1 MFPFH
6 PQTAGNKDASRHN
19 DTKTKDM
26 KAKKYLYQT
35 AGKAAALAA
44 CLLLFSCSGDDLAD
58 YGSANGGKHS
68 DNICFSISAA
78 DKAMAKGASLA
89 DSSKAA
95 GEYTAARFVMRSP
108 DTDDTLC
115 VQTVISDGINVTSFE
130 GGAAATRGVPVT
142 SLETYVSFHVQ
153 AHCTDNGAPVSQFYM
168 DDNATNSDGTVWS
181 TSQVRYWPGE
191 NRTLQFFAWA
201 PADAAFTATPGSP
214 ESTTFEYEVPALAA
228 DQKDIVVATTD
239 PYVGNYEQQVPL
251 TFKHILTAVKFET
264 GSQMQPGTIKSVAL
278 KGVKKSGTYT
288 AFPTGNTGEGTW
300 TLNDATADYTQ
311 ELNKTTT
318 GTETDG
324 TAVTTKEGTF
334 MMLPQTLPDGA
345 EVEVVFQDG
354 TSGQERTMSASI
366 AGTQWPQG
374 KTVTYKLSI
383 TPEYE
388 FKLSDERTLDAHY
401 EIYTTSLVVS
411 GVAAGQ
417 SWTITAPNDVTVQA
431 QSDMNRWARQ
441 GYWTDRNINERGDDS
456 GSARG
461 TSSYSNSGSGEF
473 PIAIFVPE
481 NIGDDKRSIALSI
494 SVNGNAVQ
502 TINIEQYAPSWYG
515 SNIGCERL
523 EGDPQPWGFYWSND
537 YALTFDLKSCDEND
551 RESLRQYVEW
561 TKALHT
567 LSTWPFIGWII
578 TAIFGN
584 DIPDLSFVDMK
595 KSNTGFLGAGGIADE
610 ITINLGQLNTENIA
624 ESTDNGQQN
633 TRDIYNFQGIQ
644 LVNEIINRIQ
654 NVGGYNSSM
663 MKETGTGVFP
673 TNNAAIACMKLN
685 SWNVVTA
692 NNEEILQLTNNS
704 PTPDWYLP
712 ASGEITGIHDD
723 EIPLSGNYWTSTSVQ
738 GSHENAYKYDN
749 SGAVSQERRDT
760 RLNVRA
766 VRKK

>member
-130 GGAAATRGVPVT
+130 SGAAATRGVPVT
-142 SLETYVSFHVQ
+142 SLETYGAFHVQ
-153 AHCTDNGAPVSQFYM
+153 AHCTDNGTPVSQFYM

-214 ESTTFEYEVPALAA
+214 ESTTFKYEVPALATE
-228 DQKDIVVATTD
+228 QKDIVVATTD
-239 PYVGNYEQQVPL
+239 SYDGNYEQQVPL

-278 KGVKKSGTYT
+278 KGVKKSGTYK
-288 AFPTGNTGEGTW
+288 AFPTGSTGEGTW

-324 TAVTTKEGTF
+324 TAVTTEEGTF

-388 FKLSDERTLDAHY
+388 LEFISEPELQDAHY
-401 EIYTTSLVVS
+401 IIYPIHIK
-411 GVAAGQ
+411 AGDVPGG
-417 SWTITAPNDVTVQA
+417 WTITSSDPDNVTLRTDLTILTRRGFWIEEDKGTASIRSTA
-431 QSDMNRWARQ
+431 Q
-441 GYWTDRNINERGDDS
+441 GDDITIY
-456 GSARG
+456 AFL
-461 TSSYSNSGSGEF
+461 TENAGE
-473 PIAIFVPE
+473 E
-481 NIGDDKRSIALSI
+481 NRTVTLEMRPTNLPDAAPQTFTIEQLCPSW
-494 SVNGNAVQ
+494 NGNL
-502 TINIEQYAPSWYG
+502 
-515 SNIGCERL
+515 GCERIEEYD
-523 EGDPQPWGFYWSND
+523 EGFTGYPWGFKWPEGMKITYNMRNAGLGDLLKNALLNAYLSWFTDYND
-537 YALTFDLKSCDEND
+537 FI
-551 RESLRQYVEW
+551 
-561 TKALHT
+561 TKEVFI
-567 LSTWPFIGWII
+567 LSI
-578 TAIFGN
+578 T
-584 DIPDLSFVDMK
+584 SV
-595 KSNTGFLGAGGIADE
+595 
-610 ITINLGQLNTENIA
+610 TINFDAVPQVRVATSESDGARNTSELYNYNGINDVSTLMSVLEDWGGTTTDVLPLNPEAFAARACAMKNKFHKTIEENGGQTIEIPVLE
-624 ESTDNGQQN
+624 EED
-633 TRDIYNFQGIQ
+633 
-644 LVNEIINRIQ
+644 LV
-654 NVGGYNSSM
+654 
-663 MKETGTGVFP
+663 
-673 TNNAAIACMKLN
+673 
-685 SWNVVTA
+685 
-692 NNEEILQLTNNS
+692 
-704 PTPDWYLP
+704 WYLP
-712 ASGEITGIHDD
+712 ARNQAPDMKDEQYPLQGE
-723 EIPLSGNYWTSTSVQ
+723 YWTSTNADVE
-738 GSHENAYKYDN
+738 GDNEEAYKYIVG
-749 SGAVSQERRDT
+749 GATVLEQRDVN
-760 RLNVRA
+760 LHVRA
-766 VRKK
+766 VRSK

>member
-1 MFPFH
+1 
-6 PQTAGNKDASRHN
+6 
-19 DTKTKDM
+19 M

-130 GGAAATRGVPVT
+130 GGTAATRGVPVT
-142 SLETYVSFHVQ
+142 SLETYCSFHVQ
-153 AHCTDNGAPVSQFYM
+153 AHCTDNGTPVSQFYM

-201 PADAAFTATPGSP
+201 PANAAFTATPGSP

-318 GTETDG
+318 GTETNG
-324 TAVTTKEGTF
+324 TPVTAEEGTF

-537 YALTFDLKSCDEND
+537 YALTFDLRSCDEND

-561 TKALHT
+561 TQGLHD
-567 LSTWPFIGWII
+567 LSESLLLGWLIRL
-578 TAIFGN
+578 IFGN
-584 DIPDLSFVDMK
+584 DIPDLSFVDME
-595 KSNTGFLGAGGIADE
+595 KSGAFLGLGGRADE

-654 NVGGYNSSM
+654 NVGGYDSSM
-663 MKETGTGVFP
+663 MTETGTGVFP

>member
-1 MFPFH
+1 
-6 PQTAGNKDASRHN
+6 
-19 DTKTKDM
+19 M

-142 SLETYVSFHVQ
+142 SLETYGSFHVQ

-318 GTETDG
+318 GAETNG
-324 TAVTTKEGTF
+324 TPVTAKEGTF

-417 SWTITAPNDVTVQA
+417 SWTITAPDGVTVQA
-431 QSDMNRWARQ
+431 QSDMNSWARQ
-441 GYWTDRNINERGDDS
+441 GYWTDRNINGQGNDN

>member
-1 MFPFH
+1 
-6 PQTAGNKDASRHN
+6 
-19 DTKTKDM
+19 M

-115 VQTVISDGINVTSFE
+115 VQTVISDGINATPFE
-130 GGAAATRGVPVT
+130 DGTPATRGVPVT
-142 SLETYVSFHVQ
+142 SLDTYGSFHVQ
-153 AHCTDNGAPVSQFYM
+153 AHCTDNGTPVSQFYM

-201 PADAAFTATPGSP
+201 PVDAAFTATPGSP
-214 ESTTFEYEVPALAA
+214 ESTTLEYTVPTTVT
-228 DQKDIVVATTD
+228 DQKDVVVATTEEIA
-239 PYVGNYEQQVPL
+239 GNANTTQPL
-251 TFKHILTAVKFET
+251 TFRHICTAVKFKV
-264 GSQMQPGTIKSVAL
+264 GDQMQAGTIKKITIS
-278 KGVKKSGTYT
+278 GVHNSGAYDMASDSWQLGSNTT
-288 AFPTGNTGEGTW
+288 VFSIEQDIEMTGNESGSMI
-300 TLNDATADYTQ
+300 
-311 ELNKTTT
+311 
-318 GTETDG
+318 TDG
-324 TAVTTKEGTF
+324 ENTF
-334 MMLPQTLPDGA
+334 MMLPQELPAGA
-345 EVEVVFQDG
+345 KVEIIFHDSQAG
-354 TSGQERTMSASI
+354 TDRTFSASI
-366 AGTQWPQG
+366 GGMTWPQG
-374 KTVTYKLSI
+374 KTVTYSLSI
-383 TPEYE
+383 TPEYKFE
-388 FKLSDERTLDAHY
+388 ITEENPVIDAHY
-401 EIYTTSLVVS
+401 VIFQTTLKVS
-411 GVAAGQ
+411 GVAPNQ
-417 SWTITAPNDVTVQA
+417 SWTITAPTLDGANVTIQR
-431 QSDMNRWARQ
+431 QSDMNSWARQ
-441 GYWTDRNINERGDDS
+441 GYWTDRNIIGQNNDN

-481 NIGDDKRSIALSI
+481 NIGDGKRAIALSI

-537 YALTFDLKSCDEND
+537 YALTFNLRSCDEND

-561 TKALHT
+561 TQGLHD
-567 LSTWPFIGWII
+567 LSESILFGWLIRL
-578 TAIFGN
+578 IFGN
-584 DIPDLSFVDMK
+584 DIPDLSFVDME
-595 KSNTGFLGAGGIADE
+595 KSNTGILGIGGIADE

-624 ESTDNGQQN
+624 ESQNDGQQN

-654 NVGGYNSSM
+654 NVGDYNSSM
-663 MKETGTGVFP
+663 MTEKGIGVFP

-685 SWNVVTA
+685 SWNVVEA
-692 NNEEILQLTNNS
+692 QDEEILQLTNNS
-704 PTPDWYLP
+704 PAPDWYLP

-738 GSHENAYKYDN
+738 DSHEKAYKYDDG
-749 SGAVSQERRDT
+749 GAVSPERRDT

-766 VRKK
+766 VRKKPQISN

>member
-1 MFPFH
+1 
-6 PQTAGNKDASRHN
+6 
-19 DTKTKDM
+19 M
-26 KAKKYLYQT
+26 KAQKNLYPA
-35 AGKAAALAA
+35 AGKAATLAA
-44 CLLLFSCSGDDLAD
+44 CLLMFSCSSDDL
-58 YGSANGGKHS
+58 
-68 DNICFSISAA
+68 DNIRKTTQGGSISFSIPAA

-115 VQTVISDGINVTSFE
+115 VQTVISDGINATPFE
-130 GGAAATRGVPVT
+130 DGTPATRGLPVT
-142 SLETYVSFHVQ
+142 SLETYGSFHVQ

-214 ESTTFEYEVPALAA
+214 ESTTLEYTVPDNAT

-239 PYVGNYEQQVPL
+239 RFNGDYKQQVPL

-278 KGVKKSGTYT
+278 KGVKKSGTYK
-288 AFPTGNTGEGTW
+288 AFPTGSTGEGTW

-318 GTETDG
+318 GAETNG
-324 TAVTTKEGTF
+324 TPVTTGDSTF

-383 TPEYE
+383 TPEYKFE
-388 FKLSDERTLDAHY
+388 ITEENPVIDAHY
-401 EIYTTSLVVS
+401 VIFQTTLKVS
-411 GVAAGQ
+411 GVAPNQ
-417 SWTITAPNDVTVQA
+417 SWTITAPTLDGANVTIQR
-431 QSDMNRWARQ
+431 QSDMNSWARQ
-441 GYWTDRNINERGDDS
+441 GYWTDRNIIGQNNDN

-481 NIGDDKRSIALSI
+481 NIGDGKRSIALSI

-537 YALTFDLKSCDEND
+537 YALTFNLGSCDEND
-551 RESLRQYVEW
+551 RESLRRYVEW
-561 TKALHT
+561 TQGLHD
-567 LSTWPFIGWII
+567 LSESWLLGWLIRL
-578 TAIFGN
+578 IFGN
-584 DIPDLSFVDMK
+584 DIPDLSFVDME
-595 KSNTGFLGAGGIADE
+595 KSNTGWLGGGGIADK

-624 ESTDNGQQN
+624 ESENNGQQN

-663 MKETGTGVFP
+663 MEETGTGVFP

-685 SWNVVTA
+685 SWNVVEA
-692 NNEEILQLTNNS
+692 QDEEILQLTNNS
-704 PTPDWYLP
+704 PAPDWYLP

-738 GSHENAYKYDN
+738 GSHENAFKYDDG
-749 SGAVSQERRDT
+749 GAVSQERRDT

-766 VRKK
+766 VRKKPQISN

>member
-1 MFPFH
+1 
-6 PQTAGNKDASRHN
+6 
-19 DTKTKDM
+19 M
-26 KAKKYLYQT
+26 KAQKNLYPA
-35 AGKAAALAA
+35 AGKAATLAA
-44 CLLLFSCSGDDLAD
+44 CLLMFSCSSDDLD
-58 YGSANGGKHS
+58 NIRKTTQG

-130 GGAAATRGVPVT
+130 GGTAATRGVPVT
-142 SLETYVSFHVQ
+142 SLETYGSFHVQ
-153 AHCTDNGAPVSQFYM
+153 AHCTDNGTPVSQFYM
-168 DDNATNSDGTVWS
+168 DDNATKSDGTVWS

-278 KGVKKSGTYT
+278 KGVKKSGTYK

-318 GTETDG
+318 GTETNG
-324 TAVTTKEGTF
+324 TPVTAEEGTF

-388 FKLSDERTLDAHY
+388 FKLSDERILDAHY

-417 SWTITAPNDVTVQA
+417 SWTITAPDGVTVQA
-431 QSDMNRWARQ
+431 QSDMNSWARQ
-441 GYWTDRNINERGDDS
+441 GYWTDRNINGQGNDN

-461 TSSYSNSGSGEF
+461 NSSYSNTGSGEF

-481 NIGDDKRSIALSI
+481 NIGDGKRSIALSI

>member
-1 MFPFH
+1 
-6 PQTAGNKDASRHN
+6 
-19 DTKTKDM
+19 M
-26 KAKKYLYQT
+26 KAQKNLYPAAGKAATLAACLLMFSCSSDDLDNIRKTTQGGSISFSIPA
-35 AGKAAALAA
+35 AGKAAAKGTSL
-44 CLLLFSCSGDDLAD
+44 SG
-58 YGSANGGKHS
+58 SPET
-68 DNICFSISAA
+68 
-78 DKAMAKGASLA
+78 
-89 DSSKAA
+89 A

-130 GGAAATRGVPVT
+130 GGTAATRGVPVT
-142 SLETYVSFHVQ
+142 SLETYGLFHVQ
-153 AHCTDNGAPVSQFYM
+153 AHCTDNGTPVSQFYM

-201 PADAAFTATPGSP
+201 PANAAFTATPGSP

-318 GTETDG
+318 GTETNG
-324 TAVTTKEGTF
+324 TPVTAEEGTF

>member
-1 MFPFH
+1 M
-6 PQTAGNKDASRHN
+6 
-19 DTKTKDM
+19 
-26 KAKKYLYQT
+26 
-35 AGKAAALAA
+35 AALLS
-44 CLLLFSCSGDDLAD
+44 CLLLFSCNSDDMLD
-58 YGSANGGKHS
+58 EIGANGAGKYR
-68 DNICFSISAA
+68 DNICFGISS
-78 DKAMAKGASLA
+78 DESVQTKGNKPTDNGYTS
-89 DSSKAA
+89 DS
-95 GEYTAARFVMRSP
+95 FVLRSENS
-108 DTDDTLC
+108 DDTLC
-115 VQTVISDGINVTSFE
+115 VNAIVTDGIELSDSVKQHAMTR
-130 GGAAATRGVPVT
+130 GAAVT
-142 SLETYVSFHVQ
+142 QDDFYDKFHVL
-153 AHCTDNGAPVSQFYM
+153 AYWKKDGTSTGQFYM
-168 DDNATNSDGTVWS
+168 NTDVTDKGNNLWSSDRT
-181 TSQVRYWPGE
+181 YIWPGKAH
-191 NRTLQFFAWA
+191 TLTFYAWA
-201 PADAAFTATPGSP
+201 PADAGITPPSSP
-214 ESTTFEYEVPALAA
+214 ESTTLEYTVPTTVT
-228 DQKDIVVATTD
+228 DQKDVVVATTEEIA
-239 PYVGNYEQQVPL
+239 GNANTTQPL
-251 TFKHILTAVKFET
+251 TFRHICTAVKFKV
-264 GSQMQPGTIKSVAL
+264 GDQMQAGTIKKITIS
-278 KGVKKSGTYT
+278 GVHNSGAYDMASDSWQLGSNTT
-288 AFPTGNTGEGTW
+288 AFSIEQDIEMTGNESGSMI
-300 TLNDATADYTQ
+300 
-311 ELNKTTT
+311 
-318 GTETDG
+318 TDG
-324 TAVTTKEGTF
+324 ENTF
-334 MMLPQTLPDGA
+334 MMLPQELPVGA
-345 EVEVVFQDG
+345 KVEIIFHDSQAG
-354 TSGQERTMSASI
+354 TDRTFSASI
-366 AGTQWPQG
+366 GGMTWPQG
-374 KTVTYKLSI
+374 KTVTYTLSI

-417 SWTITAPNDVTVQA
+417 SWTITAPDGVTVQA

-441 GYWTDRNINERGDDS
+441 GYWTDRNIIGQNNDN

-481 NIGDDKRSIALSI
+481 NIGDGKRSIALSI

-523 EGDPQPWGFYWSND
+523 EGDMQPWGFYWSND
-537 YALTFDLKSCDEND
+537 YALTFNLINCDEND

-561 TKALHT
+561 TQGLHD
-567 LSTWPFIGWII
+567 LSESWLLGWLIRL
-578 TAIFGN
+578 IFGN

-595 KSNTGFLGAGGIADE
+595 KSNTSWWGGGIADE

-654 NVGGYNSSM
+654 NVGGYDSSM
-663 MKETGTGVFP
+663 MTEEGTGVFP

-685 SWNVVTA
+685 SWNVVA
-692 NNEEILQLTNNS
+692 AQDEEILQLTNNS

-738 GSHENAYKYDN
+738 GSHVNAYKYDN

>member
-1 MFPFH
+1 
-6 PQTAGNKDASRHN
+6 
-19 DTKTKDM
+19 M

-142 SLETYVSFHVQ
+142 SLETYGLFHVQ

-201 PADAAFTATPGSP
+201 PANAAFTATPGSP

-228 DQKDIVVATTD
+228 DQKDIVVATTGRYD
-239 PYVGNYEQQVPL
+239 GDYEQQVPL

-264 GSQMQPGTIKSVAL
+264 GSQMQPGKIKSVAL
-278 KGVKKSGTYT
+278 KGVKKSGTYK
-288 AFPTGNTGEGTW
+288 AFPTGSTGEGTW

-318 GTETDG
+318 GAETNG
-324 TAVTTKEGTF
+324 TPVTTEEGTF

-374 KTVTYKLSI
+374 KTVTYSLSI

-388 FKLSDERTLDAHY
+388 FKLSDERILDAHY

-417 SWTITAPNDVTVQA
+417 SWTITAPDGVTVQA
-431 QSDMNRWARQ
+431 QSDMNSWARQ
-441 GYWTDRNINERGDDS
+441 GYWTDRNINGQGNDN

-461 TSSYSNSGSGEF
+461 NSSYSNTGSGEF

-481 NIGDDKRSIALSI
+481 NIGDGKRSIALSI

-654 NVGGYNSSM
+654 NVGGYDSSM
-663 MKETGTGVFP
+663 MEETGTGVFP
-673 TNNAAIACMKLN
+673 TNNVAIACMKLN

-712 ASGEITGIHDD
+712 ASGEITGIRDD
-723 EIPLSGNYWTSTSVQ
+723 EHPLSGDYWTSTSVQ

-749 SGAVSQERRDT
+749 AATVSEDRRDT

>member
-1 MFPFH
+1 
-6 PQTAGNKDASRHN
+6 
-19 DTKTKDM
+19 M

-130 GGAAATRGVPVT
+130 GGTAATRGVPVT

-153 AHCTDNGAPVSQFYM
+153 AHCTDNGTPVSQFYM
-168 DDNATNSDGTVWS
+168 DDNATKSDGTVWS

-239 PYVGNYEQQVPL
+239 RYKGDYEQQVPL

-318 GTETDG
+318 GTETNG
-324 TAVTTKEGTF
+324 TPITAKEGTF

-388 FKLSDERTLDAHY
+388 FKLSDERILDAHY

-417 SWTITAPNDVTVQA
+417 SWTITAPDGVTVQA
-431 QSDMNRWARQ
+431 QSDMNSWARQ
-441 GYWTDRNINERGDDS
+441 GYWTDRNINGQGNDN

-461 TSSYSNSGSGEF
+461 NSSYSNTGSGEF

-481 NIGDDKRSIALSI
+481 NIGDGKRSIALSI

-654 NVGGYNSSM
+654 NVGGYDSSM
-663 MKETGTGVFP
+663 MEETGTGVFP

>member
-1 MFPFH
+1 
-6 PQTAGNKDASRHN
+6 
-19 DTKTKDM
+19 M

-115 VQTVISDGINVTSFE
+115 VQTVISDGINATPFE
-130 GGAAATRGVPVT
+130 DGTPATRGVPVT
-142 SLETYVSFHVQ
+142 SLDTYGSFHVQ
-153 AHCTDNGAPVSQFYM
+153 AHCTDNGTPVSQFYM

-214 ESTTFEYEVPALAA
+214 ESTTFKYTVPDNAT

-239 PYVGNYEQQVPL
+239 RYDGDHEQQVPL
-251 TFKHILTAVKFET
+251 TFKHILTAVKFEF
-264 GSQMQPGTIKSVAL
+264 GSQMQPGKIKSVAL
-278 KGVKKSGTYT
+278 KGVIKGGTYT
-288 AFPTGNTGEGTW
+288 AFPTGGTTGGEGEW
-300 TLNDATADYTQ
+300 TPDATAGDFSQ
-311 ELNKTTT
+311 ELNILTT

-324 TAVTTKEGTF
+324 TPVTTEEGTF

-345 EVEVVFQDG
+345 EVEVVFLDQ
-354 TSGQERTMSASI
+354 TSGQERTLSASI

-374 KTVTYKLSI
+374 KTVTYSLSI
-383 TPEYE
+383 TPEYKFE
-388 FKLSDERTLDAHY
+388 ITEENPVIDAHY
-401 EIYTTSLVVS
+401 VIFQTTLKVS
-411 GVAAGQ
+411 GVAPNQ
-417 SWTITAPNDVTVQA
+417 SWTITAPTLDGANVTIQR
-431 QSDMNRWARQ
+431 QSDMNSWARQ
-441 GYWTDRNINERGDDS
+441 GYWTDRNVNQGGDDT

-461 TSSYSNSGSGEF
+461 TNTLSGTGSGEF

-481 NIGDDKRSIALSI
+481 NIGEAERTVELSAGI
-494 SVNGNAVQ
+494 GTSGDAVQ
-502 TINIEQYAPSWYG
+502 TISIKQLCPSWFS
-515 SNIGCERL
+515 SNLGCERL
-523 EGDPQPWGFYWSND
+523 EGDPEAWGFYWSND
-537 YALTFDLKSCDEND
+537 YALTFNLGSCDEND

-561 TKALHT
+561 TQGLHD
-567 LSTWPFIGWII
+567 LSESWLLGWLIRL
-578 TAIFGN
+578 IFGN
-584 DIPDLSFVDMK
+584 DIPDLSFVDME
-595 KSNTGFLGAGGIADE
+595 KSNTEWWGGGIADE

-663 MKETGTGVFP
+663 MEETGTGVFP

-692 NNEEILQLTNNS
+692 QDEEILQLSNNS

-723 EIPLSGNYWTSTSVQ
+723 EIPFSGNYWTSTSVQ
-738 GSHENAYKYDN
+738 GSHENAYKYDDG
-749 SGAVSQERRDT
+749 GAVSQERRDT

-766 VRKK
+766 VRKKPQISN

>member
-1 MFPFH
+1 
-6 PQTAGNKDASRHN
+6 
-19 DTKTKDM
+19 M
-26 KAKKYLYQT
+26 KANKNLYRIT
-35 AGKAAALAA
+35 GKIAALLS
-44 CLLLFSCSGDDLAD
+44 CLLLFSCNSDDMLD
-58 YGSANGGKHS
+58 EIGANGAGKYR
-68 DNICFSISAA
+68 DNICFGITSDESVQTKGNKPA
-78 DKAMAKGASLA
+78 DNGYTS
-89 DSSKAA
+89 DS
-95 GEYTAARFVMRSP
+95 FVLRSENS
-108 DTDDTLC
+108 DDTLC
-115 VQTVISDGINVTSFE
+115 VNAIVTDGIESSDSVKQHAMTR
-130 GGAAATRGVPVT
+130 GAAVT
-142 SLETYVSFHVQ
+142 QDDFYDKFHVL
-153 AHCTDNGAPVSQFYM
+153 AYWKKDGTSTGQFYM
-168 DDNATNSDGTVWS
+168 NTDVTDKGNNLWSSDRT
-181 TSQVRYWPGE
+181 YIWPGKAH
-191 NRTLQFFAWA
+191 TLTFYAWA
-201 PADAAFTATPGSP
+201 PADAGITSPSSP
-214 ESTTFEYEVPALAA
+214 ESTTLEYTVPTTVT
-228 DQKDIVVATTD
+228 DQKDVVVATTEEIA
-239 PYVGNYEQQVPL
+239 GNANTTQPL
-251 TFKHILTAVKFET
+251 AFRHICTAVKFKV
-264 GSQMQPGTIKSVAL
+264 GDQMQAGTIKKITIS
-278 KGVKKSGTYT
+278 GVHNSGAYDMASDSWQLGSNTT
-288 AFPTGNTGEGTW
+288 AFSIEQDIEMTGNESGSMI
-300 TLNDATADYTQ
+300 
-311 ELNKTTT
+311 
-318 GTETDG
+318 TDG
-324 TAVTTKEGTF
+324 ENTF
-334 MMLPQTLPDGA
+334 MMLPQELPAGA
-345 EVEVVFQDG
+345 KVEIIFHDSQAG
-354 TSGQERTMSASI
+354 TDRTFSASI
-366 AGTQWPQG
+366 GGMTWPQG
-374 KTVTYKLSI
+374 KTVTYTLSI

-523 EGDPQPWGFYWSND
+523 EGDMQPWGFYWSND
-537 YALTFDLKSCDEND
+537 YALTFNLRSCDEND
-551 RESLRQYVEW
+551 RGSLRQYVEW
-561 TKALHT
+561 TQGLHD
-567 LSTWPFIGWII
+567 LSESLLLGWLIRL
-578 TAIFGN
+578 IFGN
-584 DIPDLSFVDMK
+584 DIPDLSFVDME
-595 KSNTGFLGAGGIADE
+595 KSGAFLGLGGRADE

-654 NVGGYNSSM
+654 NVGGYDSSM
-663 MKETGTGVFP
+663 MTETGTGVFP

>member
-1 MFPFH
+1 
-6 PQTAGNKDASRHN
+6 
-19 DTKTKDM
+19 M

-35 AGKAAALAA
+35 AGKAAALVA

-201 PADAAFTATPGSP
+201 PANAAFTATPGSP

-318 GTETDG
+318 GTETNG
-324 TAVTTKEGTF
+324 TPVTAEEGTF

-515 SNIGCERL
+515 NNIGCERL

-537 YALTFDLKSCDEND
+537 YALTFNLRNCDEND

-561 TKALHT
+561 TQGLHD
-567 LSTWPFIGWII
+567 LSESFLLGWLIRL
-578 TAIFGN
+578 IFGN

-595 KSNTGFLGAGGIADE
+595 KSNTSWWGGGIADE

-663 MKETGTGVFP
+663 MTETGTGVFP